1 MIKEWVVKGS
11 FTNLLSGIGVGTVP
25 AMTAIAVLTSGGDA
39 PGMNAAIRAVT
50 KVAASR
56 GIPTW
61 GVEGGYDGLIDG
73 EFRPLVR
80 TNRDGKP
87 APLPEVEAEGGEG
100 GTILGSSRSERFF
113 EMESRATAI
122 GHLERYSITGVIVI
136 GGNGS
141 MAGAHALSQET
152 NIPVVGIP
160 ASIDNDIGLTRE
172 ALGVDSALNTI
183 VEACDNISDTARS
196 HHRAF
201 IVEVM
206 GRQSGY
212 LAMAAAVATAAD
224 AVLLPEKPHTR
235 DQVIDSVVTC
245 IQKSFDAARDK
256 TRVLIIKAEGV
267 PVPTHELVEEAT
279 KRTSINGD
287 KFEIRSAVLGHVVR
301 GGDASFRDRL
311 LAGRFGRVAVEA
323 LLAGRSD
330 VMAGWNI
337 GVESGEATTDDW
349 IRLFSIADVLEETE
363 ALLDGSSPVSLDR
376 VARMEAIQG
385 VLAL

>member
-1 MIKEWVVKGS
+1 
-11 FTNLLSGIGVGTVP
+11 
-25 AMTAIAVLTSGGDA
+25 MTAIALLTSGGDA
-39 PGMNAAIRAVT
+39 PGMNAAIRAIT
-50 KVAASR
+50 KVAASH

-61 GVEGGYDGLIDG
+61 GITNGYDGLIDG
-73 EFRPLVR
+73 TFRPLTRRNKVG
-80 TNRDGKP
+80 DP
-87 APLPEVEAEGGEG
+87 APVHEVESEGGQG
-100 GTILGSSRSERFF
+100 GTILGSSRSRRFHERTA
-113 EMESRATAI
+113 RAAAAQ
-122 GHLERYSITGVIVI
+122 HLEDYSITGVIAI

-141 MAGAHALSQET
+141 MAAVQALQAET
-152 NIPVVGIP
+152 EVPIVGIP

-183 VEACDNISDTARS
+183 VAACDNISDTARS

-212 LAMAAAVATAAD
+212 LAMATAVATAAD
-224 AVLLPEKPHTR
+224 AVLMPERPHTR
-235 DQVIDSVVTC
+235 EDVISSVVDC
-245 IQKSFDAARDK
+245 IKTSFGAARDK

-267 PVPTHELVEEAT
+267 GVPTHEIVQEAAA
-279 KRTSINGD
+279 RCEADGMD
-287 KFEIRSAVLGHVVR
+287 YEIRGTVLGHVVR

-323 LLAGRSD
+323 ALAGTGN
-330 VMAGWNI
+330 VMTGWNI
-337 GVESGEATTDDW
+337 GVDLGEPTTDDW
-349 IRLFSIADVLEETE
+349 IRLFPIQAVLDETD
-363 ALLDGSSPVSLDR
+363 ALLDGSSPVSIDR

>member
-1 MIKEWVVKGS
+1 MSAV
-11 FTNLLSGIGVGTVP
+11 
-25 AMTAIAVLTSGGDA
+25 AVLTSGGDA
-39 PGMNAAIRAVT
+39 PGMNAAIRAIT
-50 KVAASR
+50 KVAASH
-56 GIPTW
+56 GVPTW
-61 GVEGGYDGLIDG
+61 GVENGYDGLIDG
-73 EFRPLVR
+73 AFRPLIR
-80 TNRDGKP
+80 RNKTGDP
-87 APLPEVEAEGGEG
+87 APLHEVESEGGQG
-100 GTILGSSRSERFF
+100 GTILGSSRSKRFYERTA
-113 EMESRATAI
+113 RAAAAQQ
-122 GHLERYSITGVIVI
+122 LEDYSITGVVVI
-136 GGNGS
+136 GGNGT
-141 MAGAHALSQET
+141 MAGVHALQEET
-152 NIPVVGIP
+152 DVPIVGIP

-224 AVLLPEKPHTR
+224 AVLMPERPHTR
-235 DQVIDSVVTC
+235 DDVIDAVVDC
-245 IQKSFDAARDK
+245 IKTSFDAARDK

-267 PVPTHELVEEAT
+267 DVPTHEIVEEAT
-279 KRTSINGD
+279 ERCGTDGAEY
-287 KFEIRSAVLGHVVR
+287 EIRGTVLGHVVR

-323 LLAGRSD
+323 ALEGKGD
-330 VMAGWNI
+330 VMTGWNI
-337 GVESGEATTDDW
+337 GIELGEPTTDDW
-349 IRLFSIADVLEETE
+349 IRLFDIADVLEETE
-363 ALLDGSSPVSLDR
+363 ALADGSSPVSVDR

>member
-1 MIKEWVVKGS
+1 MS
-11 FTNLLSGIGVGTVP
+11 
-25 AMTAIAVLTSGGDA
+25 AIAVLTSGGDA

-50 KVAASR
+50 KVAASH
-56 GIPTW
+56 GVPTW
-61 GVEGGYDGLIDG
+61 GVEMGFNGLIDG
-73 EFRPLVR
+73 AFRPLIR
-80 TNRDGKP
+80 RNKAGEP
-87 APLPEVEAEGGEG
+87 APLHEVESEGGQG
-100 GTILGSSRSERFF
+100 GTILGSSRSKRFY
-113 EMESRATAI
+113 EKESRANAI
-122 GHLERYSITGVIVI
+122 EQLEEYSITGVIVI

-141 MAGAHALSQET
+141 MAGVHALSEET
-152 NIPVVGIP
+152 DVPIVGIP

-224 AVLLPEKPHTR
+224 AVLMPERPHTR
-235 DQVIDSVVTC
+235 EQVIDSVVDC
-245 IQKSFDAARDK
+245 IERSFDAARDK

-267 PVPTHELVEEAT
+267 DVPTHEIVEEAT
-279 KRTSINGD
+279 KRCSLTHD
-287 KFEIRSAVLGHVVR
+287 YDIRGTVLGHVVR

-323 LLAGRSD
+323 VLDGKTD
-330 VMAGWNI
+330 VMTGWNI
-337 GVESGEATTDDW
+337 GVDLGQPTTDDW
-349 IRLFSIADVLEETE
+349 IRLFDIPDVLEETE
-363 ALLDGSSPVSLDR
+363 ALLDGTSPVSLDR